1 MSVLLMSKVKDW
13 LRSEFTA
20 TEVVD
25 VQYYGGEFSAE
36 EVQAVSYPTPCIMLA
51 GLGWYPPRG
60 KERMSGSRV
69 RVVRLAAFVV
79 TGQGSRTERM
89 LSAQALAEKLDLK
102 LHAWAPSSVPGDAV
116 EVAAVEPD
124 SVRCENVYNRRIDAK
139 GQALWLVTWHQC
151 VMPLVPPAQIYDLL
165 SVDIHST
172 NTLPFEAAPSP
183 SEQPIAVTHEI
194 DFTPS
199 N

>member
-1 MSVLLMSKVKDW
+1 MSVLLMSKVKVW
-13 LRSEFTA
+13 LRSEFT
-20 TEVVD
+20 TQEVLD

-36 EVQAVSYPTPCIMLA
+36 EVQAVSYPAPCIMLA

-60 KERMSGSRV
+60 KERMSGSKV

-79 TGQGSRTERM
+79 TSQGSRTERM

-102 LHAWAPSSVPGDAV
+102 LHAWVPSTAPGDAV
-116 EVAAVEPD
+116 EVAAVEPE

-151 VMPLVPPAQIYDLL
+151 VTPLVPAAQIYDLL
-165 SVDIHST
+165 SVDIEST
-172 NTLPFEAAPSP
+172 NTLPFEATPDAG
-183 SEQPIAVTHEI
+183 EQPIAVTHGIE
-194 DFTPS
+194 FQPS